1 MNAPPALLL
10 VEDDPIS
17 AAYLCEALRTLPAE
31 VTLAASAR
39 EALDHVRA
47 RRYDLWLIDAHL
59 PDGLGVDLLATL
71 RQLAQTPALAV
82 TADDRPEQW
91 SALRAAGFLTV
102 AGKPLAAA
110 SLRTTVRRLL
120 PDAPPHDD
128 WDGAQALSATGGNPE
143 IAERLRTL
151 FLNDLQVN
159 CRAIEQALRQSDWQ
173 AAGNLLHKMKAA
185 CGFVGAARLLAAT
198 RALAD
203 APDDPVAEQAFIAA
217 CSALTAT
224 PD

>member
-1 MNAPPALLL
+1 MNALPALLL

-17 AAYLCEALRTLPAE
+17 AAYLCEALRVLPAE

-39 EALDHVRA
+39 EAIGHVRA
-47 RRYDLWLIDAHL
+47 RHYDLWLIDAHL
-59 PDGLGVDLLATL
+59 PDGLGVDLLAAL
-71 RQLAQTPALAV
+71 RQHAQTPALAV

-91 SALRAAGFLTV
+91 AALRAAGFLTV

-110 SLRTTVRRLL
+110 SLRSTVRRLL
-120 PDAPPHDD
+120 PDAPSHDD
-128 WDGAQALSATGGNPE
+128 WDGAQALSASGGNPV

-159 CRAIEQALRQSDWQ
+159 CGAIEQALRQSDWQ
-173 AAGNLLHKMKAA
+173 AAVNLLHKMKAA

-203 APDDPVAEQAFIAA
+203 APDDPAAEQAFVAA
-217 CSALTAT
+217 CSALTTT